1 MARSVM
7 TPRPA
12 MTSRELD
19 LCVARGKDARSDGL
33 RQIAGWLRS
42 RLSQHPVQRP
52 SHKGAPSTA

>member
-1 MARSVM
+1 MVRSVM

-19 LCVARGKDARSDGL
+19 LCLARGKDARSEGL

-42 RLSQHPVQRP
+42 RLSQHPVHRAP
-52 SHKGAPSTA
+52 HKGAPSTA